1 VSEAL
6 GAAIGDAVGLMATV
20 GDATGEATGVLVKAG
35 DTEGTGVSVTGLVGG
50 ISVGV
55 RYRKIN

>member
-1 VSEAL
+1 MSEAL
-6 GAAIGDAVGLMATV
+6 GAAIGVAVGLMVAV
-20 GDATGEATGVLVKAG
+20 GDATCEAAGVLVKAG
-35 DTEGTGVSVTGLVGG
+35 DAEETGVSVTGLVGG